1 MDEVIKKVKKKSKI
15 NGIIIGILSII
26 LGMILGPLLCI
37 NVIKYYTVEGS
48 IFDHTADELDKGQ
61 WYACDSN
68 MILDYYASDDD
79 GYYYIM
85 PIDTKDGNGTFM
97 GLYVSEKDY
106 DLANSIADQT
116 YSYLMGQGGEPQDHI
131 VGVGQIHEMKYDERK
146 CFMDYLVESGMEY
159 SNIGK
164 LSYYTLELT
173 TKSNLWGF
181 VEILGIGL
189 LLFFVG
195 LGIFII
201 FKYLSGGNMK
211 KFNEVMSQNNISTES
226 IESDISMGTHIGKF
240 YIGRKYIVSSEIMPK
255 LIILDQLVWVYP
267 HLQKTKHTVNH
278 VITVGTT
285 KSYSVILVDKFRT
298 TYQIPVRKEA
308 QGQQVIDEISRVA
321 PYIIAGYSDEIAN
334 LYATDFTGMCQYVA
348 DKKLN

>member
-15 NGIIIGILSII
+15 NGIIIGILSIV
-26 LGMILGPLLCI
+26 LGIILGPLLCI
-37 NVIKYYTVEGS
+37 NVIRYYTVDEPL
-48 IFDHTADELDKGQ
+48 FDHAADELEDGQ

-79 GYYYIM
+79 GYYYII
-85 PIDTKDGNGTFM
+85 PVNTKDGYGTFM
-97 GLYVSEKDY
+97 GLYVSEKDF
-106 DLANSIADQT
+106 DLANSIADET
-116 YSYLMGQGGEPQDHI
+116 LSYMMEQGGEPQDHI
-131 VGVGQIHEMKYDERK
+131 VGVGKIHEMKYDERK
-146 CFMDYLVESGMEY
+146 CFMDYFLESGFDY
-159 SNIGK
+159 SDTGK
-164 LSYYTLELT
+164 LCYYTLELT

-278 VITVGTT
+278 VIPVGTT